1 MPCDYTIYTDFER
14 ALAESDS
21 HQVAN
26 GKHIEVA
33 VDGPGDANRLVI
45 FTGTAL
51 VNVVSDNDD
60 ADIRRGIARVRLD
73 YPLFKTV
80 HFIQSA
86 TNASL
91 ASIYNKD
98 DDDQLYAVD
107 CVETDPVDIDPAQP
121 QLGQELILKAALAI
135 QGGEGDTGVSRMAY
149 QANVLLQVVE
159 PELDSLLVAED
170 TGAVGNAGEAAGEAA
185 GGAIPAPVYQPSVTL
200 DVGNQWL
207 GRVTLTGPA
216 AADLVVELQSDN
228 NLVTVAD
235 VPFRQGEMS
244 NDFGPRAVGV
254 PGTSNNVTVTVT
266 AKLKGTTRTATLILR
281 PPSH

>member
-1 MPCDYTIYTDFER
+1 
-14 ALAESDS
+14 LAESDGQ
-21 HQVAN
+21 QVAN

-60 ADIRRGIARVRLD
+60 DDIKRGVARVRLD
-73 YPLFKTV
+73 YPLTKTV

-91 ASIYNKD
+91 ASIFNKD

-107 CVETDPVDIDPAQP
+107 CVQTDPEDIDPAQP
-121 QLGQELILKAALAI
+121 QLGQELVVKAALAI
-135 QGGEGDTGVSRMAY
+135 EGGDGDTGIARMAY

-159 PELDSLLVAED
+159 PELDSILVAAD
-170 TGAVGNAGEAAGEAA
+170 D
-185 GGAIPAPVYQPSVTL
+185 PAPVYQPSALL

-216 AADLVVELQSDN
+216 EADLVVELLSDN

-244 NDFGPRAVGV
+244 KDFGPRAVGV
-254 PGTSNNVTVTVT
+254 PASSSNVTVTVT

-281 PPSH
+281 PPTH